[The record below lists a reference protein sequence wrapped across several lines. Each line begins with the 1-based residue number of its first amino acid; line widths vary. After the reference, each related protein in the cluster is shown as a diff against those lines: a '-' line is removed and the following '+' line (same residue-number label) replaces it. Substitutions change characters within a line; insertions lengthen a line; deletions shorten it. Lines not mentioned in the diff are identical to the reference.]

1 MKFYWKQ
8 ADMRPEHQTFISSP
22 GRRKGFPTDVIQKA
36 VINRPS
42 TKKLRDIF
50 DRDILEM
57 NTSSDREEEIIHVR
71 YQRMVEFEI
80 RLEQLQY

>member
-1 MKFYWKQ
+1 
-8 ADMRPEHQTFISSP
+8 MRPEHQTFISNP
-22 GRRKGFPTDVIQKA
+22 GRKKRLPYWRNLEGSDQSSF
-36 VINRPS
+36 N
-42 TKKLRDIF
+42 KKLRDIF

-80 RLEQLQY
+80 RLE